1 MALRVDLH
9 THTAGDPLDTFIK
22 YQPWQLIERA
32 IELGYGALA
41 ITHHTQVFYDADLD
55 RYARDDGLV
64 LIPGME
70 ANVNGK
76 HTLVYC
82 SKDKPI
88 IDELNAR
95 SRESKGNLSF
105 DQLAR
110 LKEEGVVKLI
120 IAAHPYFILTNCLGN
135 ELLVHHDLFDL
146 VEESWYHTG
155 LNLLPTSL
163 NIFNRNQK
171 AKLVARQLGL
181 PMIAT
186 SDAHFFDNFGTAHSI
201 IHSEHDLESIIK
213 VLQSKDPSKIR
224 TVSPPITLVE
234 YISSIPK
241 ILKPFL

>member
-1 MALRVDLH
+1 MALKVDLH

-32 IELGYGALA
+32 IALGYGALA
-41 ITHHTQVFYDADLD
+41 ITLHTRVFYDADLD
-55 RYARDDGLV
+55 MYASDNGLV

-70 ANVNGK
+70 ANVNRK
-76 HTLVYC
+76 HVLLYC
-82 SKDKPI
+82 PKDKFA

-95 SRESKGNLSF
+95 SRESKDNLSF

-120 IAAHPYFILTNCLGN
+120 IAPHPYFILPNCLGN
-135 ELLVHHDLFDL
+135 ELRAHHDLFDL

-171 AKLVARQLGL
+171 AKLVARSLGK

-186 SDAHFFDNFGTAHSI
+186 SDAHFFDNFGGAYSI

-213 VLQSKDPSKIR
+213 VLQSKEKLKIKPI
-224 TVSPPITLVE
+224 SPPLPLSEYITL
-234 YISSIPK
+234 IPM
-241 ILKPFL
+241 ILHP